1 MPFRFICSLDEGD
14 DPLKIIMLGK
24 LLTRQLVTLF
34 FLIICASRSQ
44 DARGMPAK
52 ESLVRRLNF
61 CQWVDAENPW
71 ISGDIWMACEKDIS
85 IEQLRVKPALA
96 VWIYRVNVTLHRC
109 LFIFLTSV

>member
-1 MPFRFICSLDEGD
+1 
-14 DPLKIIMLGK
+14 MLGK
-24 LLTRQLVTLF
+24 ANPSMGHT
-34 FLIICASRSQ
+34 FLSDYLREQ
-44 DARGMPAK
+44 VEDARGMPAK